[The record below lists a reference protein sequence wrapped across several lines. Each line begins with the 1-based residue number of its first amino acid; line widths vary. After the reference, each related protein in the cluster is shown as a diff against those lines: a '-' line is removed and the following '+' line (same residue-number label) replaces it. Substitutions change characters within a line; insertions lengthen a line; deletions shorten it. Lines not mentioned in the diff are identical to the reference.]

1 MLQYN
6 VRVRLSAIIPVGSR
20 HAEVTGLH
28 AEYRRGIDKAGLD
41 CEFIYV
47 LDGPHPDVAAGLEK
61 LMRAG
66 ERITVLYLSRSFG
79 ESTALMAGFEHA
91 TGEIILTLP
100 AYFQI
105 DGDEIPKLVAALE
118 SADVIVGK
126 RQPRAGSAF
135 EAVRRAAFHGLV
147 NWMTRLNLHD
157 LGCSARA
164 MKRRVLEEVSLYGD
178 QHRLL
183 PALADRQGFRVLEID
198 VRQSQQDRFEGGY
211 RTREYVHRILD
222 VFAVFFL
229 VRFTKK
235 PLRFFG
241 MVGASMLVV
250 GTLLVTYLVVDRL
263 FFHEA
268 LADRPALFLSS
279 LLVVLGLQLLA
290 LGLLGELMIFTHAR
304 GMKDYQV
311 DRVIEFPSDE
321 KQA

>member
-1 MLQYN
+1 MLQSN
-6 VRVRLSAIIPVGSR
+6 VHVRLSAIIPVGSR

-28 AEYRRGIDKAGLD
+28 AEYRRGIDKTGLD

-47 LDGPHPDVAAGLEK
+47 LDGSHPDVAAGLEK

-66 ERITVLYLSRSFG
+66 EPITVLYLSRSFG

-105 DGDEIPKLVAALE
+105 EGDEIPKLVAALE
-118 SADVIVGK
+118 SADVIVGQ

-164 MKRRVLEEVSLYGD
+164 IKRRVLEEVSLYGD

>member
-1 MLQYN
+1 MLQRN
-6 VRVRLSAIIPVGSR
+6 LAARLSAIIPVGSR
-20 HAEVTGLH
+20 HANIAELH
-28 AEYRRGIDKAGLD
+28 GEYRRSIEQIGLD

-47 LDGPHPDVAAGLEK
+47 LDGPYPDVAESLEA

-66 ERITVLYLSRSFG
+66 ERLIVVQLSRAFG
-79 ESTALMAGFEHA
+79 ESTAIMAAFEHA
-91 TGEIILTLP
+91 SGEIILTLP

-105 DGDEIPKLVAALE
+105 EASEIPRLVAALD
-118 SADVIVGK
+118 SADVIVTQ
-126 RQPRAGSAF
+126 RQPRAGNIF
-135 EAVRRAAFHGLV
+135 EVARRAAFHGLV

-164 MKRRVLEEVSLYGD
+164 MKRRVLDELSLYGD

-183 PALADRQGFRVLEID
+183 PALADRQGFRVLEIA
-198 VRQSQQDRFEGGY
+198 VRQSPKDRFEGGY
-211 RTREYVHRILD
+211 RAREYLHRLLD

-235 PLRFFG
+235 PLRFYG
-241 MVGASMLVV
+241 MVGAA
-250 GTLLVTYLVVDRL
+250 LLVIGTMLLAYLTIDRL
-263 FFHEA
+263 VFQHS
-268 LADRPALFLSS
+268 LADRPALILSS

-311 DRVIEFPSDE
+311 DRIIEFPGDE
-321 KQA
+321 TRP